1 MEERVPETFESSVP
15 LRPPVTTTTTRK
27 ETDVTMATKV
37 TVPTMSD
44 LYEQKTPQTMWW
56 MQRPDDGSPVHWP
69 LALASLPIVAVLSI
83 PAVAAMLL
91 LLPAAVPLLALA
103 PIFVLASMPW
113 WLHLPLTGK
122 PLIIPL
128 AILCIPVVGFFG
140 IIALALMPMMLL
152 VLVPIF
158 TLIPWVILMT
168 LPLLACFSCIGF
180 PGLSYIG
187 VPMWLSIRWTWPFP
201 DFTQILVKF
210 RAAKKEVLSKA

>member
-1 MEERVPETFESSVP
+1 M
-15 LRPPVTTTTTRK
+15 
-27 ETDVTMATKV
+27 
-37 TVPTMSD
+37 
-44 LYEQKTPQTMWW
+44 PQTMWW

-69 LALASLPIVAVLSI
+69 LMLASMPIVAVLSI

-122 PLIIPL
+122 PLVIPL
-128 AILCIPVVGFFG
+128 TILCIPVVGFFG
-140 IIALALMPMMLL
+140 IIALCLMPMMLL

-158 TLIPWVILMT
+158 TLIPWVILSC
-168 LPLLACFSCIGF
+168 LPLLCVFSCIGF
-180 PGLSYIG
+180 PVLSYIG

-210 RAAKKEVLSKA
+210 RNAKKEVLSKA

>member
-69 LALASLPIVAVLSI
+69 LMLASLPIVAVLSI

-113 WLHLPLTGK
+113 WLPLPLTGK
-122 PLIIPL
+122 PLVIPL
-128 AILCIPVVGFFG
+128 AILCIPVVGF
-140 IIALALMPMMLL
+140 LASSRL
-152 VLVPIF
+152 
-158 TLIPWVILMT
+158 
-168 LPLLACFSCIGF
+168 
-180 PGLSYIG
+180 
-187 VPMWLSIRWTWPFP
+187 R
-201 DFTQILVKF
+201 
-210 RAAKKEVLSKA
+210 